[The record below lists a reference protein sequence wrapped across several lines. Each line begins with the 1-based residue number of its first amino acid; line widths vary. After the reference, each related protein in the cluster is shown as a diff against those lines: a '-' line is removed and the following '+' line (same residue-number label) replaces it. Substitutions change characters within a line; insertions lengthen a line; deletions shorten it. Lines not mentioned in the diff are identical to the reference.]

1 MPISESGAPPTP
13 PPSPPLATSSRTCRP
28 TRARK
33 ASDARA
39 SLLLRRYGLGAMPH
53 PTQSTAQPTSA
64 SCYAAH
70 LPPARRYACFY
81 VTRTCFN
88 YVNPLMLKDAALGV
102 DLTAVGFISSLLP
115 IAYAFSKGISGFLGS
130 TMSPRLLLSG
140 GLAATGLTCLGFGFG
155 QGVTWFA
162 AFWTLNGLL
171 QVRVLLVGCF
181 CRGCVAWPRLAKG
194 LTHATDA
201 NEAALMCRAWARPHA
216 QSC

>member
-1 MPISESGAPPTP
+1 MLGHEPRLFAVSLSNPHDGKLKCAFPAHAGRQRRAPGGLWAYTP
-13 PPSPPLATSSRTCRP
+13 HHLCVVVARVRPYCHLRIALCHARTSLWLQHPLTIHHPS
-28 TRARK
+28 
-33 ASDARA
+33 
-39 SLLLRRYGLGAMPH
+39 
-53 PTQSTAQPTSA
+53 
-64 SCYAAH
+64 AAH
-70 LPPARRYACFY
+70 TPRRTRRYACFY

-171 QVRVLLVGCF
+171 QVRCTVHLADMS
-181 CRGCVAWPRLAKG
+181 CRTAP
-194 LTHATDA
+194 
-201 NEAALMCRAWARPHA
+201 
-216 QSC
+216 